1 MTFGNHWIY
10 RAAFWLSG
18 MIFTFP
24 MEKRENFKRNFW
36 IFLMTAVVYEVF
48 LWFLPLEG
56 ILAREAISRVFGSL
70 ILWAGLYGCWEV
82 SRSVAFYNMIW
93 GVSVWVVTAEGVS
106 VLIRYVAWIMKSALF
121 RKLGIV
127 LAYSLAYL
135 LCYGTIARWMP
146 RGRKERLGPRQV
158 TLTAILFLVI
168 NLLSFRQWVRPSEIL
183 PYEWGYFYLIQMLCI
198 LVLYLEGEL
207 FKKSQMRR
215 EMEMLNFLY
224 KTQKEH
230 YLLTKENMDL
240 ANQKWHDL
248 KHQIRILRRADPEE
262 LDRYLGEIEESVKTY
277 EAIVKT
283 GNDVFDTILTEKS
296 LYCREHRIQV
306 SCVADTDQMDFI
318 DTIDLYAIL
327 GNVMDNA
334 IEAVEKLEEAEKR
347 QIDVLIYRQQNFLV
361 MNIINPM
368 VEQLTYQEGL
378 PVTTKKDQRF
388 HGFGLLSVRHILK
401 KYDGFLN
408 VSEEDGCFSLKM
420 LIPIPEKVTT

>member
-1 MTFGNHWIY
+1 MTFGNYWIY

-36 IFLMTAVVYEVF
+36 IFLTTAAVYEVF

-93 GVSVWVVTAEGVS
+93 GVSVWIVTAEGVS

-158 TLTAILFLVI
+158 TLTATLFLVI

-183 PYEWGYFYLIQMLCI
+183 PYEWGSDAVYSRALP
-198 LVLYLEGEL
+198 G
-207 FKKSQMRR
+207 
-215 EMEMLNFLY
+215 
-224 KTQKEH
+224 
-230 YLLTKENMDL
+230 
-240 ANQKWHDL
+240 
-248 KHQIRILRRADPEE
+248 RRA
-262 LDRYLGEIEESVKTY
+262 V
-277 EAIVKT
+277 
-283 GNDVFDTILTEKS
+283 
-296 LYCREHRIQV
+296 
-306 SCVADTDQMDFI
+306 
-318 DTIDLYAIL
+318 
-327 GNVMDNA
+327 
-334 IEAVEKLEEAEKR
+334 
-347 QIDVLIYRQQNFLV
+347 
-361 MNIINPM
+361 
-368 VEQLTYQEGL
+368 
-378 PVTTKKDQRF
+378 
-388 HGFGLLSVRHILK
+388 
-401 KYDGFLN
+401 
-408 VSEEDGCFSLKM
+408 
-420 LIPIPEKVTT
+420 